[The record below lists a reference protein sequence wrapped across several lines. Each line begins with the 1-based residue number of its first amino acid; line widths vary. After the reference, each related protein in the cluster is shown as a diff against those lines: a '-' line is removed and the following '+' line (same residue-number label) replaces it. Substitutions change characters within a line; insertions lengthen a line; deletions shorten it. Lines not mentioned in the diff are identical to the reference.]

1 MPIFET
7 IDILLS
13 YKGISANKMMSDL
26 GFGNSTYTTWKKRG
40 TSPSGDDLSKI
51 ADYFHVSVDYLLNRQ
66 TPSISSLA
74 PEEQDLIARFRSAT
88 PKEKEDVFYI
98 LREYKA
104 VTPTMSG
111 ESAG

>member
-1 MPIFET
+1 MFYDT
-7 IDILLS
+7 ILNLCAMQGKKITNVVDEL
-13 YKGISANKMMSDL
+13 GISA
-26 GFGNSTYTTWKKRG
+26 G
-40 TSPSGDDLSKI
+40 SPSKWKAGGEPKADTLRKLS
-51 ADYFHVSVDYLLNRQ
+51 DYFHVSVDYLLNRQ